1 MSRKRLERSWARRS
15 QRGVTLAGR
24 LWVRTRAAWHGA
36 ANAREFDMPGTISK
50 TGARA
55 ERHLNPSRRV
65 ACGTKTAKTH
75 SAYPQSGNLEHRMV
89 AKGSATR
96 ATALAITRLR
106 NARIVTLLRRVD
118 RNRDAD
124 GSVGLVAP
132 TLATKRLHGRHA
144 WGEAVG
150 HAAAYVVR
158 GTLCGRCDGV
168 RILLF
173 GLRTLRERAESVS
186 ALGSPVTCWHPRR
199 RAPHARKTLAVT
211 ARSDTETR
219 AHARAWLLTCARCF
233 AVVSERRT

>member
-36 ANAREFDMPGTISK
+36 AIAREFDMPGTISK

-186 ALGSPVTCWHPRR
+186 ALAHLS
-199 RAPHARKTLAVT
+199 RAGTHGGARLMREKRSLSQRAATQKHARTHVPGYS
-211 ARSDTETR
+211 R
-219 AHARAWLLTCARCF
+219 ARAASRL
-233 AVVSERRT
+233 